1 MYRFHLLYCIVFIVF
16 KVNFRIVFINPR
28 WMDTDLSFKMI
39 RTIYRLPQEFAHIK
53 ETIIWSSNMKIQSF
67 LNFLAKFSLSEIYC
81 VTECSII
88 KLGILNPLSTL
99 RKRNRVPTTL
109 EIDRERERERMDN
122 LRNHPTGNLRYDT

>member
-1 MYRFHLLYCIVFIVF
+1 
-16 KVNFRIVFINPR
+16 
-28 WMDTDLSFKMI
+28 
-39 RTIYRLPQEFAHIK
+39 
-53 ETIIWSSNMKIQSF
+53 MKIHSF
-67 LNFLAKFSLSEIYC
+67 LNFFAKFSLSEIYC

-122 LRNHPTGNLRYDT
+122 LRNHPTGNLR